1 MNTKLKL
8 IGAALVALAIL
19 PAAVL
24 LFHVNP
30 LQPLMGLVT
39 VAGVVTVTYQSF
51 QAQGELRGCLHRRN
65 CGAHQAQAVQVQ
77 AVVALVAMAD
87 TDTTATITH
96 NMNISTA
103 GLAAQ
108 QPYISHYISTPGNS
122 TSAAVLCAD
131 RCEHRDGQQNQ
142 PDGFRRHVHGH
153 HPAALLGQPIGGDL
167 WPWLSRK

>member
-30 LQPLMGLVT
+30 LHALMGLVT

-51 QAQGELRGCLHRRN
+51 QAQGNFG
-65 CGAHQAQAVQVQ
+65 GAFTGGITAPTKAQAVQVQ

-108 QPYISHYISTPGNS
+108 QPYISHYISTPGTALPLLSFALTDANTVTVNK
-122 TSAAVLCAD
+122 TSLTGSGGTYTVII
-131 RCEHRDGQQNQ
+131 
-142 PDGFRRHVHGH
+142 RR
-153 HPAALLGQPIGGDL
+153 PYSASQ
-167 WPWLSRK
+167 

>member
-30 LQPLMGLVT
+30 LHALMGLVT

-51 QAQGELRGCLHRRN
+51 QAQGNFG
-65 CGAHQAQAVQVQ
+65 GAYTGGIVAPTKAQAVQVQ

-108 QPYISHYISTPGNS
+108 QPYISHYISTPGTALPLLSFALTDANTVTVNK
-122 TSAAVLCAD
+122 TSLTGSGGTYTVII
-131 RCEHRDGQQNQ
+131 
-142 PDGFRRHVHGH
+142 RR
-153 HPAALLGQPIGGDL
+153 PYSASQ
-167 WPWLSRK
+167 